1 MENKFQI
8 MPYNENNISSDSL
21 NKQPSN
27 KLSNFNSLNQI
38 SSNSKIIQT
47 NIISLNNVKSSRNLR
62 QQKIQLNNKKKNM
75 NINNLKRSETTIDL
89 NLKYTENRDNTFHL
103 NNNNKSTIA
112 TKDSNENNK
121 NLETQDKK
129 TGDDKVILEEENIK
143 RGKK

>member
-103 NNNNKSTIA
+103 NNINKSTIA

-129 TGDDKVILEEENIK
+129 TGYQ
-143 RGKK
+143 KKKEWKKYFSKCT